1 MHWLRPRMG
10 NAMARSVSHRLRCEH
25 LEERAVPADVG
36 CAAAAESAATEGG
49 DVITSDGNTFA
60 GELPDDAGG
69 VLGAYR
75 VQVDESG
82 TVVLADSERPAEV
95 PAVDTREQPAAV
107 LSRATVEFNFA
118 DKIIHDLRFDL
129 NEKPVEK
136 PAMVHA
142 ETHPAGR
149 RITEGELTWG
159 VDDLLT
165 VDSVDVVKLVM
176 GLMGEACQ
184 AA

>member
-1 MHWLRPRMG
+1 
-10 NAMARSVSHRLRCEH
+10 MARSVSHRLRCEH

-36 CAAAAESAATEGG
+36 CTAAAESAASNGG
-49 DVITSDGNTFA
+49 EVVVADGNAFA

-75 VQVDESG
+75 VQVDENG
-82 TVVLADSERPAEV
+82 TVVLADAERPADQSV
-95 PAVDTREQPAAV
+95 VDAREQPAAV

-129 NEKPVEK
+129 NEKPAEK
-136 PAMVHA
+136 PMMVHA

-165 VDSVDVVKLVM
+165 VDPVDVVKMVM
-176 GLMGEACQ
+176 GLMGETCQ

>member
-1 MHWLRPRMG
+1 
-10 NAMARSVSHRLRCEH
+10 
-25 LEERAVPADVG
+25 
-36 CAAAAESAATEGG
+36 
-49 DVITSDGNTFA
+49 
-60 GELPDDAGG
+60 
-69 VLGAYR
+69 
-75 VQVDESG
+75 
-82 TVVLADSERPAEV
+82 LADAERPADQS
-95 PAVDTREQPAAV
+95 AVDVREQPAAV

-136 PAMVHA
+136 PAMVHP

-165 VDSVDVVKLVM
+165 VDPVDVVKLVM

>member
-1 MHWLRPRMG
+1 MG
-10 NAMARSVSHRLRCEH
+10 NAMARSVNHRLRCEH

-36 CAAAAESAATEGG
+36 CTAAAEGAAAAGEMIAA
-49 DVITSDGNTFA
+49 DGNAFA
-60 GELPDDAGG
+60 GELPDDANG

-82 TVVLADSERPAEV
+82 TVVLADAERPADV
-95 PAVDTREQPAAV
+95 PAVDVREQPAAD
-107 LSRATVEFNFA
+107 LGRAAVEFNFA

-136 PAMVHA
+136 PMMVHA

-165 VDSVDVVKLVM
+165 VDPVDVVKLVM

>member
-1 MHWLRPRMG
+1 MDLLRPRMG
-10 NAMARSVSHRLRCEH
+10 NAMARLVSHRLRCEH
-25 LEERAVPADVG
+25 LEERAVPADFG
-36 CAAAAESAATEGG
+36 CAAAAEGAATDGG
-49 DVITSDGNTFA
+49 EVIAADGNAFA
-60 GELPDDAGG
+60 GELPDDTNG

-75 VQVDESG
+75 VQVDENG
-82 TVVLADSERPAEV
+82 TVVSADSDRLADLPT
-95 PAVDTREQPAAV
+95 VDAREQPAAV
-107 LSRATVEFNFA
+107 LSRAAVEFNFA
-118 DKIIHDLRFDL
+118 DKNIHDLRFDL

-165 VDSVDVVKLVM
+165 VDPVDVVKFVM